1 MNTQN
6 SYNSCEHVKSEFSL
20 YPLLHAALL
29 WCGVPKDQL
38 TSHTEKAIEISRGI
52 FSLPYMTCL
61 EPRCRLIHD
70 AINKGVLPVCRED
83 GYPVEG
89 HVKPER
95 RHLRGKDL
103 RSWIAEEYPNDK
115 PAFLF
120 DEIERKT
127 HSSIT
132 TDVYLAL
139 KAEKEALTAKLIEIT
154 RERDDLLMKSASLES
169 CIKKMT
175 PSTKEVGDRAE
186 TTFLN
191 IIGGLLGLMLGN
203 SPSGQKQS
211 IYNNQASIISA
222 LLGHYSGKAGITDRT
237 LEQKFSD
244 ANKSI
249 KN

>member
-1 MNTQN
+1 MECYLSKQDG
-6 SYNSCEHVKSEFSL
+6 YNSCEHVRAEFSI

-38 TSHTEKAIEISRGI
+38 GSHAEKAIKISRGV

-70 AINKGVLPVCRED
+70 AINKGVLPVCREN
-83 GYPVEG
+83 GYPVED

-103 RSWIAEEYPNDK
+103 RSWIAEAYPNDK

-154 RERDDLLMKSASLES
+154 CERDDLLMKSASLES
-169 CIKKMT
+169 C
-175 PSTKEVGDRAE
+175 V
-186 TTFLN
+186 N
-191 IIGGLLGLMLGN
+191 
-203 SPSGQKQS
+203 GQ
-211 IYNNQASIISA
+211 
-222 LLGHYSGKAGITDRT
+222 
-237 LEQKFSD
+237 
-244 ANKSI
+244 
-249 KN
+249 